1 MEDLRPVTAVFKT
14 GADMTSEERLM
25 RVDTLLCILFGG
37 LVNHPLATT
46 LVPPAELEQLKRILP
61 QDTDS

>member
-1 MEDLRPVTAVFKT
+1 MEDLCTVTAVFKT
-14 GADMTSEERLM
+14 GPDMTSDERLM

-46 LVPPAELEQLKRILP
+46 LVPPEELEQLKRILP
-61 QDTDS
+61 QETDS

>member
-1 MEDLRPVTAVFKT
+1 MTVTT
-14 GADMTSEERLM
+14 ESDMTTEQRMM
-25 RVDTLLCILFGG
+25 RIDTLLCILFGG

-61 QDTDS
+61 QDSE

>member
-1 MEDLRPVTAVFKT
+1 MEDLRAVTAVFKT
-14 GADMTSEERLM
+14 GPDMTSDERLM